1 MKKLF
6 QRFRKSSAF
15 AGFILFAIALL
26 LNIVIQGPASFFSV
40 KSINTLFAKN
50 IPFILVCISQSFL
63 LISGTMDI
71 SCGIQLALVNVVT
84 IMSYQEWGIPF
95 TVSCVRSRP
104 AFRRRGLSCVLVLL
118 LGDSFACTACKLC
131 ADLCDQGRERF
142 DYGRSAGK
150 STESVLQSL

>member
-95 TVSCVRSRP
+95 TVSCVLGLLSAVVASLVCWFCCSVIRLP
-104 AFRRRGLSCVLVLL
+104 ALLASYALTYVIKGVNVLIMDVP
-118 LGDSFACTACKLC
+118 
-131 ADLCDQGRERF
+131 Q
-142 DYGRSAGK
+142 GK

>member
-84 IMSYQEWGIPF
+84 IMSYQEWGNS
-95 TVSCVRSRP
+95 VHGQLRSRP
-104 AFRRRGLSCVLVLL
+104 AFRCRGLSCMLVLL